1 MCVSRLICSF
11 YHTLEEKKPHSSSFD
26 GRWAPPAA
34 RFFTPRD
41 PRGLP
46 LRLGAKDPSEE
57 MGTTLTRDLAAALA
71 ASDFEGAFS
80 AASWAAATTPGVF
93 DDPAGTSGPSAVF
106 LGLPRGLPVPALTRT
121 LFAGVL
127 APSEAPSAR
136 VLALS
141 CFPLILA
148 ATLARSRFAASPDV
162 GRRTL
167 LAAPGA
173 AAAGAFS
180 TAAPGALPLERDLAA
195 GSADCCLGSGD
206 GYRAVLAKDTERLDR
221 PFLDSSTGAIEPV
234 EGYRT
239 VAAPADP
246 PRERVRA

>member
-1 MCVSRLICSF
+1 MKAVDQSILGACDVCFEAHLF
-11 YHTLEEKKPHSSSFD
+11 VLPYTGGKKPHSSSFD

-71 ASDFEGAFS
+71 ESDFEGAFS

-127 APSEAPSAR
+127 APSDAPSAR

-141 CFPLILA
+141 CFLLILA
-148 ATLARSRFAASPDV
+148 ATLARSRFAASPEV

-167 LAAPGA
+167 PAAPGA

-221 PFLDSSTGAIEPV
+221 LRLGSPTGAIKPA
-234 EGYRT
+234 EG
-239 VAAPADP
+239 
-246 PRERVRA
+246 